1 MVIAKRMEP
10 LVTGSS
16 IIRKLFEEGKEMAKK
31 VGAENV
37 YDYSL
42 GNPSVPAPDVVKSS
56 IIKILD
62 TEDPLFVHGYMS
74 NSGYEEVRQAV
85 ADNLNERFQWQYKM
99 EDIIMTV
106 GAASGINDILNLFL
120 DSGDEVVVFAPFFGE
135 YRNYVITAGGV
146 LKAVPADTETF
157 QINIDGLDA
166 VITEK
171 TKLIIVNNPNNPTG
185 VIYSGDTLDQLQK
198 ALEQAEARIGH
209 PLYVISDE
217 PYRELAYDGVE
228 VPYLTKYY
236 DNTIVGYSYSKSLSL
251 PGERIGYLVIPD
263 EVVDAEDMKAAA
275 SVATR
280 ILGFV
285 NAPSLQQKVIA
296 KCLDANVNIDA
307 YDKNRKALYEGL
319 TELGFECVKPEGAF
333 YLFVKS
339 PTEDENIFCDTAKKH
354 NILIVPGS
362 SFGCAGYV
370 RMAYCVSY
378 DTIVNSLPKFAEV
391 AKEMGVKKN

>member
-42 GNPSVPAPDVVKSS
+42 GNPSVPAPDAVKSS

-185 VIYSGDTLDQLQK
+185 QTIDRDMLIKILDRCKKQNIVVILDECFLEFLDEPNRYEMSDLRGEYPNLLIIKAFTKIFSMPGLRLGYAISSNQDILEEMSWKLQQWNVSVPAQMAGVA
-198 ALEQAEARIGH
+198 ALEKPKEYIRQTREYVSGQREYMRNILKMMGYVVFASKANYLFFKGRPGLEKEA
-209 PLYVISDE
+209 LE
-217 PYRELAYDGVE
+217 A
-228 VPYLTKYY
+228 
-236 DNTIVGYSYSKSLSL
+236 
-251 PGERIGYLVIPD
+251 
-263 EVVDAEDMKAAA
+263 
-275 SVATR
+275 
-280 ILGFV
+280 GFLIRDCQ
-285 NAPSLQQKVIA
+285 N
-296 KCLDANVNIDA
+296 
-307 YDKNRKALYEGL
+307 YEGL
-319 TELGFECVKPEGAF
+319 SEGFYRIAVRTKEENERLITWLGR
-333 YLFVKS
+333 L
-339 PTEDENIFCDTAKKH
+339 
-354 NILIVPGS
+354 
-362 SFGCAGYV
+362 
-370 RMAYCVSY
+370 
-378 DTIVNSLPKFAEV
+378 
-391 AKEMGVKKN
+391 